1 MKTLFD
7 IEKFSFGQLTSNSNG
22 KTCPSATIGFFS
34 GVVGLLGFICGIVDK
49 FMHNS
54 LDIMTQSII
63 LLGIGATLLGH
74 NLYMNGKFPE
84 KVNLVNDDN
93 STPEVKTE
101 IKTVETKT
109 DDVAA
114 TTDNDT
120 EEEKKD

>member
-22 KTCPSATIGFFS
+22 KTCPSATLGFFT
-34 GVVGLLGFICGIVDK
+34 GVVGLLGFIAGVADK

-54 LDIMTQSII
+54 LDIVTQSII

-84 KVNLVNDDN
+84 KINLVNDDN
-93 STPEVKTE
+93 CTADVTKKDVVPVEKPVDEPVADVK
-101 IKTVETKT
+101 
-109 DDVAA
+109 
-114 TTDNDT
+114 